1 MFAAADENLES
12 EEISQLFDED
22 TGLAE
27 NGRMIRFQ
35 FAESRQNEAAHE
47 LEGSMRVE
55 HNFHLLKKR
64 HHSLIDAEL
73 LQVGCLYKS
82 LKDPKFSS
90 GHPTDSSLKKTTN
103 AMKLP
108 LLIPCLLNAALLYP
122 PPYPVYST
130 VNLWSNNLLKNH
142 FPSSFMQ
149 LNTYPCLNKKK
160 PS

>member
-1 MFAAADENLES
+1 MFAAAADENLES

-35 FAESRQNEAAHE
+35 FADSRKNEATHE

-73 LQVGCLYKS
+73 LQLGC
-82 LKDPKFSS
+82 P
-90 GHPTDSSLKKTTN
+90 
-103 AMKLP
+103 
-108 LLIPCLLNAALLYP
+108 
-122 PPYPVYST
+122 
-130 VNLWSNNLLKNH
+130 
-142 FPSSFMQ
+142 
-149 LNTYPCLNKKK
+149 
-160 PS
+160 